1 MENEEL
7 KKISEIDQRKKVPN
21 RLDYLR
27 DSYSHPGTRKV
38 LTKTQREAEIKKT
51 KK

>member
-1 MENEEL
+1 MENEDLE
-7 KKISEIDQRKKVPN
+7 KIFEIDQRKKVTDG
-21 RLDYLR
+21 LDLLK

-38 LTKTQREAEIKKT
+38 LTKTQRDAEIKKT